1 MEDQV
6 WVVLLMMPS
15 EDPTL
20 NQMNRQA
27 CELWSHEITPVP
39 VTAWETSKEALID
52 ALKQER

>member
-27 CELWSHEITPVP
+27 CELRSHEITPVP